1 MKRLLLASIV
11 VTVFSL
17 PAYGQWNDEQ
27 AAMQRMERLER
38 DLQLLQ
44 RQVAR
49 GESPTVTTAIPL
61 NADEMTDTGGP
72 AGLSVRLSQM
82 EEEMRALRGKLEE
95 VEFKNRQLSENLEK
109 FQRDTEFRFNE
120 GKQAP
125 GSEPS
130 AASTTPP
137 ADSDT
142 ANTERKPLT
151 GNLAESKPETAKEI
165 SASEFASPREHY
177 QHAFRLLQQT
187 NYDEASKSF
196 ADFIKRHPKDPLIGN
211 AYYWQG
217 ETYYIRRDYVQAA
230 DHFRQGFEVMPNG
243 QKAGDNLLKLA
254 MSLGALQRDKEACVV
269 LGQVVSRFKKKS
281 PAIAEKA
288 EQERQRVGCKA

>member
-1 MKRLLLASIV
+1 MKRLLFVVYVAASIC
-11 VTVFSL
+11 S
-17 PAYGQWNDEQ
+17 PAYAQLTENQ
-27 AAMQRMERLER
+27 ATMLRMERLER

-44 RQVAR
+44 RQMAR
-49 GESPTVTTAIPL
+49 GETPTTTLTPL
-61 NADEMTDTGGP
+61 NDNEIAESGGP
-72 AGLSVRLSQM
+72 AALGVRLSQM
-82 EEEMRALRGKLEE
+82 EEEMRALRGKVEE
-95 VEFKNRQLSENLEK
+95 VEFKNRQLAENFEK

-120 GKQAP
+120 GKA
-125 GSEPS
+125 
-130 AASTTPP
+130 AASP
-137 ADSDT
+137 AATDAPATAADT
-142 ANTERKPLT
+142 SKTERKPLT
-151 GNLAESKPETAKEI
+151 GNLAESKPETPPAEAKTT
-165 SASEFASPREHY
+165 EFATPREHY

-187 NYDEASKSF
+187 NYDEASKTF

-254 MSLGALQRDKEACVV
+254 MSLSALQRDKEACVV

-281 PAIAEKA
+281 PAITEKA
-288 EQERQRVGCKA
+288 EQERQRVGC

>member
-1 MKRLLLASIV
+1 MSFFEKIAIVYREKNHRSAMKRLLLASIV
-11 VTVFSL
+11 VTFLSL
-17 PAYGQWNDEQ
+17 PAYAQWNDEQ

-49 GESPTVTTAIPL
+49 GETPTITTITPL
-61 NADEMTDTGGP
+61 NESEVADTGGP
-72 AGLSVRLSQM
+72 AALGVRLSQM

-120 GKQAP
+120 GKQAS
-125 GSEPS
+125 GAETS

-151 GNLAESKPETAKEI
+151 GNLAESKPEAAKE
-165 SASEFASPREHY
+165 
-177 QHAFRLLQQT
+177 
-187 NYDEASKSF
+187 
-196 ADFIKRHPKDPLIGN
+196 
-211 AYYWQG
+211 
-217 ETYYIRRDYVQAA
+217 
-230 DHFRQGFEVMPNG
+230 
-243 QKAGDNLLKLA
+243 
-254 MSLGALQRDKEACVV
+254 
-269 LGQVVSRFKKKS
+269 
-281 PAIAEKA
+281 
-288 EQERQRVGCKA
+288 